1 LPSAIVGTVTIRSA
15 ARDEVPSGSTVHA
28 HENPTDEARGVRRI
42 GIGARELTIGA
53 LTTSAVVH
61 AVLVPQH
68 TSEPLL
74 AASFAAATVAAALL
88 AFALTRP
95 SLRFAPALAA
105 ALFASLL
112 VAYPIVHLLTDGEV
126 QALDIGTK
134 FVEAV
139 GLLAALNAGDD
150 EEVSFAPLTVIVGV
164 FLAVLLVSISGGHHH
179 H

>member
-1 LPSAIVGTVTIRSA
+1 LAIVAHGNDPITHWPRSTL
-15 ARDEVPSGSTVHA
+15 VLTMGI
-28 HENPTDEARGVRRI
+28 HENPPHGARSARRI

-68 TSEPLL
+68 TDEPLL
-74 AASFAAATVAAALL
+74 AAAFGAATIAAVLVAV
-88 AFALTRP
+88 ALTRP
-95 SLRFAPALAA
+95 AFRFAPALAA
-105 ALFASLL
+105 GLFASLL
-112 VAYPIVHLLTDGEV
+112 VAYPVVHYFTDGEV

-139 GLLAALNAGDD
+139 GLLAALNARED

-164 FLAVLLVSISGGHHH
+164 LLALLLVSVSGGHHH